1 MNPESTPSDTLILQ
15 LVTLIK
21 DTKDFAAAQLPD
33 VVNQLILQ
41 KWIGIGCGII
51 IPLVFGIVLL
61 LTARDQQKKYIEDNE
76 DYRLAICVPGY
87 VGAALALVPILCHIH
102 EALCLYFTPKA
113 FILGELMKMVHA
125 K

>member
-1 MNPESTPSDTLILQ
+1 MNPEATPSDTLILQ

-61 LTARDQQKKYIEDNE
+61 LTARHQQKKYVEDNE
-76 DYRLAICVPGY
+76 DYRVAVCVVGYLA
-87 VGAALALVPILCHIH
+87 AAITLVPILCNIY

-113 FILGELMKMVHA
+113 FILGELMKMVHPR
-125 K
+125 